1 MCIKHA
7 IYNFY
12 ETFENAVSENNF
24 VLHVGLVWNP
34 GFVGTGILEAG
45 FGLFSIKKLD
55 N

>member
-1 MCIKHA
+1 MCINHA

-12 ETFENAVSENNF
+12 KTFENAVSENSF

-34 GFVGTGILEAG
+34 GFVGTGIFEAG

>member
-1 MCIKHA
+1 MSRGEFHD
-7 IYNFY
+7 
-12 ETFENAVSENNF
+12 TFENAVSENNL

-45 FGLFSIKKLD
+45 FALFSIKKLD

>member
-1 MCIKHA
+1 MVKYDFGA
-7 IYNFY
+7 KSAN
-12 ETFENAVSENNF
+12 TFENAVSENNF

-45 FGLFSIKKLD
+45 FGLFSIRKLD